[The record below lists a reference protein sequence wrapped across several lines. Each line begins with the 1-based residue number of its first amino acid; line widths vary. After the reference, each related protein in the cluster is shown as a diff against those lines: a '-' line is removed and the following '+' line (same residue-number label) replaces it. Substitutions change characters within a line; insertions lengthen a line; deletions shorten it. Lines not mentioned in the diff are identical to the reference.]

1 VPFAL
6 YVILPSAEVHMVSRR
21 AFLRI
26 TGAAGTAAY
35 AWKAHGLDEVLAAS
49 AQVAGRSAEDVA
61 QDEFYW
67 REIQQAF
74 TLDRTLINLNNGNSC
89 PSPLVVHDALK
100 RYLDFSNQAP
110 VHFRGQL
117 EQNKETARRRLAAEF
132 GCDKEELAITRNSSE
147 ALQIAQNGLDL
158 KPGDEVL
165 TTEQDYGR
173 MLTTWDQRSRR
184 DGIKVVRINFP
195 VPTTQDDL
203 VQRFEKAI
211 TPQTKVLHFCH
222 ITNLTG
228 QLFPVKRLSQ
238 MARQR
243 GILTIVDGAHAF
255 AHFPFKLADLDC
267 DYYGTSLHKW
277 LLAPH
282 NTGFL
287 YVRRERIIP
296 TWPLTAAPARRN
308 NDIRKFEEV
317 GTIAAAPFAAI
328 NEALA
333 FHQAVGADRKA
344 ARLRYLTMRWVNRL
358 RQNPRIRIHSNLD
371 HTYGLALVQI
381 DGIQASD
388 TSRFLWDRYRIIAN
402 AITREDYQ
410 GIRVTPNIY
419 TTLEEIDTFST
430 AMEDLLK
437 NGVATPTTAPRG

>member
-1 VPFAL
+1 
-6 YVILPSAEVHMVSRR
+6 MVSRR
-21 AFLRI
+21 AFLRL
-26 TGAAGTAAY
+26 TSAAGTAAY
-35 AWKAHGLDEVLAAS
+35 AFTSSGLESLLAAS
-49 AQVAGRSAEDVA
+49 AQVAGRSADDVA

-67 REIQQAF
+67 REVQHAF
-74 TLDRTLINLNNGNSC
+74 DLDRTLINLNNGNSC
-89 PSPLVVHDALK
+89 PSPRTVHSALK
-100 RYLDFSNQAP
+100 HYLDMSNQAP
-110 VHFRGQL
+110 VHYRGQL

-173 MLTTWDQRSRR
+173 MLTTWDQRARR
-184 DGIKVVRINFP
+184 EGITITKINFP

-203 VQRFEKAI
+203 YERFEHAI
-211 TPQTKVLHFCH
+211 TPRTKVLHFCH

-228 QLFPVKRLSQ
+228 QQFPVKRLSQ

-287 YVRRERIIP
+287 YVRRDRIEP
-296 TWPLTAAPARRN
+296 TWPLTAAPSRSN
-308 NDIRKFEEV
+308 KDIRKFEEV
-317 GTIAAAPFAAI
+317 GTIAAAP
-328 NEALA
+328 
-333 FHQAVGADRKA
+333 AD
-344 ARLRYLTMRWVNRL
+344 
-358 RQNPRIRIHSNLD
+358 
-371 HTYGLALVQI
+371 
-381 DGIQASD
+381 
-388 TSRFLWDRYRIIAN
+388 
-402 AITREDYQ
+402 
-410 GIRVTPNIY
+410 
-419 TTLEEIDTFST
+419 
-430 AMEDLLK
+430 
-437 NGVATPTTAPRG
+437 

>member
-1 VPFAL
+1 ML
-6 YVILPSAEVHMVSRR
+6 SRR
-21 AFLRI
+21 AFLRM
-26 TGAAGTAAY
+26 TSAAGSAAY
-35 AWKAHGLDEVLAAS
+35 ALNSYGIENLLAGS
-49 AQVAGRSAEDVA
+49 AQLAGRSAEDVA

-67 REIQQAF
+67 REIQHGF
-74 TLDRTLINLNNGNSC
+74 DVDKTLINLNNGNSC
-89 PSPLVVHDALK
+89 PSPRAVHLALK
-100 RYLDFSNQAP
+100 QYLDFSNQAP
-110 VHFRGQL
+110 VRYRGML

-158 KPGDEVL
+158 KPGDEVI

-173 MLTTWDQRSRR
+173 MLTTWDQRARR
-184 DGIKVVRINFP
+184 EKIKITRINFP

-203 VQRFEKAI
+203 YQRFANAI

-228 QLFPVKRLSQ
+228 QHFPVKRLSR
-238 MARQR
+238 MARER

-287 YVRRERIIP
+287 YVRRDRIAP
-296 TWPLTAAPARRN
+296 TWPLTAAPARSTT
-308 NDIRKFEEV
+308 DIRKFEEV

-333 FHQAVGADRKA
+333 YHQAIGVERKA
-344 ARLRYLTMRWVNRL
+344 ARLRYLTMRWANRL
-358 RQNPRIRIHSNLD
+358 KGNPRVQFHSSMAPGE
-371 HTYGLALVQI
+371 TFGLATV
-381 DGIQASD
+381 GIQGIAAAD
-388 TSRFLWDRYRIIAN
+388 INRFMWDKYRIITT
-402 AITREDYQ
+402 AITRDDYQ

-419 TTLEEIDTFST
+419 MTLEEMDTFAS
-430 AMEDLLK
+430 AMEDLLT
-437 NGVATPTTAPRG
+437 NGLPAATR

>member
-1 VPFAL
+1 
-6 YVILPSAEVHMVSRR
+6 MVSRR

-26 TGAAGTAAY
+26 TSTAGTAAY
-35 AWKAHGLDEVLAAS
+35 AFTSSGLDTLLAAS
-49 AQVAGRSAEDVA
+49 AQVAGRSPDDVA
-61 QDEFYW
+61 QDEFFW
-67 REIQQAF
+67 REVQHGFDI
-74 TLDRTLINLNNGNSC
+74 DRTLINLNNGNSC
-89 PSPLVVHDALK
+89 PSPRPVHTALK
-100 RYLDFSNQAP
+100 YYLDMSNQAP
-110 VHFRGQL
+110 VHYRGQL

-147 ALQIAQNGLDL
+147 ALQIAQNGIDL

-173 MLTTWDQRSRR
+173 MLTTWDQRARR
-184 DGIKVVRINFP
+184 EGIKITRINFP
-195 VPTTQDDL
+195 VPTTEEDL
-203 VQRFEKAI
+203 YQRFVQAI

-228 QLFPVKRLSQ
+228 QRFPVKRLSQ
-238 MARQR
+238 LARQR

-255 AHFPFKLADLDC
+255 AHFPFTLADLDC

-282 NTGFL
+282 STGFL
-287 YVRRERIIP
+287 YVRRDRIAP
-296 TWPLTAAPARRN
+296 TWPLTAAPARSTS
-308 NDIRKFEEV
+308 DIRKFEEV

-333 FHQAVGADRKA
+333 YHQALGVARKA
-344 ARLRYLTMRWVNRL
+344 ARLRYLTMRWANRL
-358 RQNPRIRIHSNLD
+358 KTNPRIKFHSSMLPGE
-371 HTYGLALVQI
+371 TFGLANVVI
-381 DGIQASD
+381 DGIKATD
-388 TSRFLWDRYRIIAN
+388 INRFLWNKYRIITT
-402 AITREDYQ
+402 AITRDDYQ

-419 TTLEEIDTFST
+419 TTLEEIDTFAA

-437 NGVATPTTAPRG
+437 NGVPSS

>member
-1 VPFAL
+1 ML
-6 YVILPSAEVHMVSRR
+6 MVSRR
-21 AFLRI
+21 AFLRL
-26 TGAAGTAAY
+26 TSAAGTAAY
-35 AWKAHGLDEVLAAS
+35 AFRSGDFESLLAAS
-49 AQVAGRSAEDVA
+49 AQVAGRSPDDVA

-67 REIQQAF
+67 REVQHGFDI
-74 TLDRTLINLNNGNSC
+74 DRTLINLNNGNSC
-89 PSPLVVHDALK
+89 PSPRTVHSALK
-100 RYLDFSNQAP
+100 YYLDMSNQAP
-110 VHFRGQL
+110 VHYRGQL

-147 ALQIAQNGLDL
+147 ALQIAQNGIDL

-173 MLTTWDQRSRR
+173 MLTTWDQRARR
-184 DGIKVVRINFP
+184 EGITITKINFP
-195 VPTTQDDL
+195 VPTTQEDL
-203 VQRFEKAI
+203 YDRFAKAI
-211 TPQTKVLHFCH
+211 TARTKVLHFCH

-228 QLFPVKRLSQ
+228 QHFPVKRLSQ

-287 YVRRERIIP
+287 YVRRDRIEP
-296 TWPLTAAPARRN
+296 TWPLTAAPARSN
-308 NDIRKFEEV
+308 TDIRKFEEV

-328 NEALA
+328 NEAIA
-333 FHQAVGADRKA
+333 YHQAVGGDRKA
-344 ARLRYLTMRWVNRL
+344 ARLRYLTLRWANRL
-358 RQNPRIRIHSNLD
+358 KSNPRVQLHSSLRPGD
-371 HTYGLALVQI
+371 TYGLANVGVQ
-381 DGIQASD
+381 GIAAAD
-388 TSRFLWDRYRIIAN
+388 INRFLWDKYRIITATI
-402 AITREDYQ
+402 ARSDYQ
-410 GIRVTPNIY
+410 GVRVTPNIY

-430 AMEDLLK
+430 AMDDLLEHGAK
-437 NGVATPTTAPRG
+437 

>member
-1 VPFAL
+1 
-6 YVILPSAEVHMVSRR
+6 MVSRR
-21 AFLRI
+21 AFLRL
-26 TGAAGTAAY
+26 TTAAGTAAY
-35 AWKAHGLDEVLAAS
+35 ALKAHGLEEVLAAS
-49 AQVAGRSAEDVA
+49 AQVAGRPADEVA

-89 PSPLVVHDALK
+89 PSPRVVHDALK
-100 RYLDFSNQAP
+100 RYLDFSNQLP
-110 VHFRGQL
+110 VYYRGQL

-173 MLTTWDQRSRR
+173 MLTTWDQRARR
-184 DGIKVVRINFP
+184 EKIKVTQINFP
-195 VPTTQDDL
+195 VPTTPDDL
-203 VQRFEKAI
+203 YGRFEKAI

-238 MARQR
+238 LARQR

-255 AHFPFKLADLDC
+255 AHFPFKLADLEC

-287 YVRRERIIP
+287 YVRRDRIAP
-296 TWPLTAAPARRN
+296 TWPLTAAPARRTT
-308 NDIRKFEEV
+308 DIRKFEEI
-317 GTIAAAPFAAI
+317 GTISAAPFAAI

-333 FHQAVGADRKA
+333 FHQAVGVDRKA
-344 ARLRYLTMRWVNRL
+344 ARLRYLTMRWVNTL
-358 RQNPRIRIHSNLD
+358 KANPRIRIHSNLD
-371 HTYGLALVQI
+371 HTYGLALV
-381 DGIQASD
+381 DVTGVKAVD
-388 TSRFLWDRYRIIAN
+388 VSRFLWDKYRIISN
-402 AITREDYQ
+402 AITRDDYQ

-419 TTLEEIDTFST
+419 TTLEEIDTFVM
-430 AMEDLLK
+430 AMEDVLK
-437 NGVATPTTAPRG
+437 NGVSVPTA

>member
-1 VPFAL
+1 MT
-6 YVILPSAEVHMVSRR
+6 S
-21 AFLRI
+21 
-26 TGAAGTAAY
+26 AAGTAAY
-35 AWKAHGLDEVLAAS
+35 AFTSAGLDSLLAAS
-49 AQVAGRSAEDVA
+49 AQVAGKSPDEVA
-61 QDEFYW
+61 ADEFYW
-67 REIQQAF
+67 REVQHGFDI
-74 TLDRTLINLNNGNSC
+74 DRTLINLNNGNSC
-89 PSPLVVHDALK
+89 PSPRTVHSALK
-100 RYLDFSNQAP
+100 YYLDMSNQAP
-110 VHFRGQL
+110 VHYRGQL

-158 KPGDEVL
+158 EPGDEVL

-173 MLTTWDQRSRR
+173 MLTTWDQRARR
-184 DGIKVVRINFP
+184 EGIKIVRINFP
-195 VPTTQDDL
+195 VPTTEDDL
-203 VQRFEKAI
+203 YERFVKAI
-211 TPQTKVLHFCH
+211 TPRTKVLHFCH

-228 QLFPVKRLSQ
+228 QPFPVKRLSQ

-287 YVRRERIIP
+287 YVRRDRIRP
-296 TWPLTAAPARRN
+296 TWPLTAAPARSDS
-308 NDIRKFEEV
+308 DIRKFEEV
-317 GTIAAAPFAAI
+317 GTIAAAPFASI

-333 FHQAVGADRKA
+333 YHQALGVARKA
-344 ARLRYLTMRWVNRL
+344 ARLRYLTMRWADRL
-358 RQNPRIRIHSNLD
+358 KANPRVKFHSSMKPGE
-371 HTYGLALVQI
+371 TFGLANV
-381 DGIQASD
+381 GIEGIAAAD
-388 TSRFLWDRYRIIAN
+388 INRFLWNRYRIITT
-402 AITREDYQ
+402 AITRDDYQ

-419 TTLEEIDTFST
+419 TTLEEIDTFSM

-437 NGVATPTTAPRG
+437 NGLKAGSAD

>member
-1 VPFAL
+1 
-6 YVILPSAEVHMVSRR
+6 MVSRR
-21 AFLRI
+21 AFLRM
-26 TGAAGTAAY
+26 TSAAGTAAY
-35 AWKAHGLDEVLAAS
+35 ALTSHGIEELLAAS
-49 AQVAGRSAEDVA
+49 AQLGGRSADEVA

-67 REIQQAF
+67 REVQHGF
-74 TLDRTLINLNNGNSC
+74 DVDRTLINLNNGNSC
-89 PSPLVVHDALK
+89 PSPTTVHLAMK

-110 VHFRGQL
+110 VHYRGQL

-132 GCDKEELAITRNSSE
+132 GCDKEEIAITRNSSE

-173 MLTTWDQRSRR
+173 MLTTWDQRARR
-184 DGIKVVRINFP
+184 DKIKVTKINFP

-203 VQRFEKAI
+203 YQRFTSAI

-228 QLFPVKRLSQ
+228 QHFPVKRLSR
-238 MARQR
+238 MARER

-255 AHFPFKLADLDC
+255 AQFPFKLADLEC

-287 YVRRERIIP
+287 YVRRERITP
-296 TWPLTAAPARRN
+296 TWPLTAAPARAN
-308 NDIRKFEEV
+308 DDIRKFEEV

-333 FHQAVGADRKA
+333 YHQAIGVDRKA
-344 ARLRYLTMRWVNRL
+344 ARLRYLTMRWANRL
-358 RQNPRIRIHSNLD
+358 KGNSRVQFHSSMAPGE
-371 HTYGLALVQI
+371 TFGLATV
-381 DGIQASD
+381 GIQGIRAAD
-388 TSRFLWDRYRIIAN
+388 INRFMWDKYRIITT
-402 AITREDYQ
+402 AITREEYQ

-419 TTLEEIDTFST
+419 MTLEEMDTFAT

-437 NGVATPTTAPRG
+437 NGLPTATR

>member
-1 VPFAL
+1 
-6 YVILPSAEVHMVSRR
+6 MVSRR
-21 AFLRI
+21 AFLRM
-26 TGAAGTAAY
+26 TSAAGTAAY
-35 AWKAHGLDEVLAAS
+35 AFTSAGLENLLAAS
-49 AQVAGRSAEDVA
+49 AQVAGRTPNDVA

-67 REIQQAF
+67 REVQHGFDI
-74 TLDRTLINLNNGNSC
+74 DRTLINLNNGNSC
-89 PSPLVVHDALK
+89 PSPRTVHSALK
-100 RYLDFSNQAP
+100 HYLDFSNQAP
-110 VHFRGQL
+110 VHYRGQL

-173 MLTTWDQRSRR
+173 MLTTWDQRARR
-184 DGIKVVRINFP
+184 EGIKIVRINFP
-195 VPTTQDDL
+195 VPTSQDDL
-203 VQRFEKAI
+203 YQRFEKAM

-228 QLFPVKRLSQ
+228 QHFPVKRLSQ
-238 MARQR
+238 MARKR

-255 AHFPFKLADLDC
+255 AHFPFKLADLEC

-287 YVRRERIIP
+287 YVRRERIEP
-296 TWPLTAAPARRN
+296 TWPLTAAPARSN
-308 NDIRKFEEV
+308 KDIRKFEEV

-328 NEALA
+328 NEAIA
-333 FHQAVGADRKA
+333 YHQAIGVERKA
-344 ARLRYLTMRWVNRL
+344 ARLRYLTMRWADRL
-358 RQNPRIRIHSNLD
+358 AANGRVRFHSSMQPGE
-371 HTYGLALVQI
+371 TYGLANV
-381 DGIQASD
+381 GIEGIKASD
-388 TSRFLWDRYRIIAN
+388 INRFLWDKYRIITAT
-402 AITREDYQ
+402 ITRDDYQ

-419 TTLEEIDTFST
+419 TTLDEIDTFAT

-437 NGVATPTTAPRG
+437 NGVPTATA

>member
-1 VPFAL
+1 
-6 YVILPSAEVHMVSRR
+6 MVSRR

-26 TGAAGTAAY
+26 SGAAGTAAY
-35 AWKAHGLDEVLAAS
+35 ALKTIGIEEVLAAS
-49 AQVAGRSAEDVA
+49 AQVAGRSADEVA

-89 PSPLVVHDALK
+89 PSPRVVHDALK

-110 VHFRGQL
+110 VYYRGQL

-158 KPGDEVL
+158 KPGDEIL

-173 MLTTWDQRSRR
+173 MLTTWDQRARR
-184 DGIKVVRINFP
+184 DGITVTKINFP
-195 VPTTQDDL
+195 VPTSQDDL
-203 VQRFEKAI
+203 YQRFERAI

-228 QLFPVKRLSQ
+228 QHFPVKRLSQ

-255 AHFPFKLADLDC
+255 AHFPFKLADLEC

-287 YVRRERIIP
+287 YVRRDRIPP
-296 TWPLTAAPARRN
+296 TWPLTAAPERRN
-308 NDIRKFEEV
+308 TDIRKFEEI
-317 GTIAAAPFAAI
+317 GTISAAPFAAI

-333 FHQAVGADRKA
+333 FHQAIGVDRRA
-344 ARLRYLTMRWVNRL
+344 ARLRQLTLRWANRL
-358 RQNPRIRIHSNLD
+358 KQHPRIQMHSDL
-371 HTYGLALVQI
+371 TQVYGLALVGVEGMKAV
-381 DGIQASD
+381 DV
-388 TSRFLWDRYRIIAN
+388 SRFLWDRYRIIAN
-402 AITREDYQ
+402 AITRDDYQ

-419 TTLEEIDTFST
+419 TTLEEIDTFT
-430 AMEDLLK
+430 MAMEDLLK
-437 NGVATPTTAPRG
+437 NAKAPTA

>member
-1 VPFAL
+1 
-6 YVILPSAEVHMVSRR
+6 MVSRR

-26 TGAAGTAAY
+26 TSTAGTAAY
-35 AWKAHGLDEVLAAS
+35 AFSSAGLERLLAAS
-49 AQVAGRSAEDVA
+49 AQLAGRSPDDVA

-67 REIQQAF
+67 REVQHGF
-74 TLDRTLINLNNGNSC
+74 DVDRTLINLNNGNSC
-89 PSPLVVHDALK
+89 PSPRTVHTALK
-100 RYLDFSNQAP
+100 YYLDMSNQAP
-110 VHFRGQL
+110 VHYRGQL

-147 ALQIAQNGLDL
+147 ALQIAQNGIDL

-173 MLTTWDQRSRR
+173 MLTTWDQRARR
-184 DGIKVVRINFP
+184 EGIKITRINFP

-203 VQRFEKAI
+203 YQRFINAI

-228 QLFPVKRLSQ
+228 QHFPVKRLSQ
-238 MARQR
+238 MARAR

-255 AHFPFKLADLDC
+255 AHFPFTLADLDC

-282 NTGFL
+282 STGFL
-287 YVRRERIIP
+287 YVRRDRIAP
-296 TWPLTAAPARRN
+296 TWPLTAAPARSTK
-308 NDIRKFEEV
+308 DIRKFEEV

-333 FHQAVGADRKA
+333 YHQAIGVARKA
-344 ARLRYLTMRWVNRL
+344 ARLRYLTMRWANRL
-358 RQNPRIRIHSNLD
+358 KEHSRITFHSSLQPGD
-371 HTYGLALVQI
+371 TFGLANVAI
-381 DGIQASD
+381 AGIAASD
-388 TSRFLWDRYRIIAN
+388 TNRFLWNKYRIITT
-402 AITREDYQ
+402 AITRNDYQ

-419 TTLEEIDTFST
+419 TTLEEIDTFSM

-437 NGVATPTTAPRG
+437 NGVPSS

>member
-1 VPFAL
+1 
-6 YVILPSAEVHMVSRR
+6 MVSRR
-21 AFLRI
+21 AFLRL
-26 TGAAGTAAY
+26 TSAAGTAAY
-35 AWKAHGLDEVLAAS
+35 AFTSSGLESLLAAS
-49 AQVAGRSAEDVA
+49 AQVAGRSAEEIA

-67 REIQQAF
+67 REVQHGF
-74 TLDRTLINLNNGNSC
+74 DLDRTLINLNNGNSC
-89 PSPLVVHDALK
+89 PSPRTVHAALK
-100 RYLDFSNQAP
+100 HYLDMSNQAP
-110 VHFRGQL
+110 VHYRGQL

-173 MLTTWDQRSRR
+173 MLTTWDQRARR
-184 DGIKVVRINFP
+184 EGITITKINFP
-195 VPTTQDDL
+195 VPTTQEDL
-203 VQRFEKAI
+203 YDRFVNAI

-228 QLFPVKRLSQ
+228 QHFPVKRLSQ

-282 NTGFL
+282 STGFL
-287 YVRRERIIP
+287 YVRRDRIEP
-296 TWPLTAAPARRN
+296 TWPLTAAPARSTQ
-308 NDIRKFEEV
+308 DIRKFEEV

-328 NEALA
+328 NEAVA
-333 FHQAVGADRKA
+333 YHQAVGGDRKA
-344 ARLRYLTMRWVNRL
+344 ARLRYLTMRWANRL
-358 RQNPRIRIHSNLD
+358 QDHPRVQLHSSLRPGD
-371 HTYGLALVQI
+371 TYGLANVGVR
-381 DGIQASD
+381 GIAAAD
-388 TSRFLWDRYRIIAN
+388 INRFLWNKYRIITSP
-402 AITREDYQ
+402 ITRNDYQ
-410 GIRVTPNIY
+410 GVRITPNIY
-419 TTLEEIDTFST
+419 TTLEEIDTFSM
-430 AMEDLLK
+430 AMDDLLK
-437 NGVATPTTAPRG
+437 NGTGN

>member
-1 VPFAL
+1 
-6 YVILPSAEVHMVSRR
+6 MVSRR

-26 TGAAGTAAY
+26 SSTAGATAYALKAAG
-35 AWKAHGLDEVLAAS
+35 LDQVLAAS
-49 AQVAGRSAEDVA
+49 AQVAGRAPADVA
-61 QDEFYW
+61 GDEFYW

-74 TLDRTLINLNNGNSC
+74 TLDRSLINLNNGNSC
-89 PSPLVVHDALK
+89 PSPRVVHEALK
-100 RYLDFSNQAP
+100 RYLDFSNQLP
-110 VHFRGQL
+110 VYYRGQL
-117 EQNKETARRRLAAEF
+117 EQNKEVARRRLAAEF
-132 GCDKEELAITRNSSE
+132 GCDKEELALTRNSSE
-147 ALQIAQNGLDL
+147 ALQIAQNGIDL
-158 KPGDEVL
+158 EPGDEVL

-173 MLTTWDQRSRR
+173 MLTTWDQRARR
-184 DGIKVVRINFP
+184 EKITITQINFP
-195 VPTTQDDL
+195 VPTTEDDL
-203 VQRFEKAI
+203 YQRFEKAI
-211 TPQTKVLHFCH
+211 TPRTKVLHFCH

-243 GILTIVDGAHAF
+243 GILTIVDGAHSF

-267 DYYGTSLHKW
+267 DYFGTSLHKW

-287 YVRRERIIP
+287 YVRRNRIGP

-308 NDIRKFEEV
+308 TDIRKFEEV

-333 FHQAVGADRKA
+333 FHQAIGVDRRA
-344 ARLRYLTMRWVNRL
+344 ARLRLLTMRWVNKL
-358 RQNPRIRIHSNLD
+358 RQNSRIRVHSNLD
-371 HTYGLALVQI
+371 HTYGLALVE
-381 DGIQASD
+381 IQGLKAPEVQ
-388 TSRFLWDRYRIIAN
+388 RFLFDRYRIVTV
-402 AITREDYQ
+402 AINREDYQ

-419 TTLEEIDTFST
+419 TTLEEIDTFVM

-437 NGVATPTTAPRG
+437 NGPAPATA

>member
-1 VPFAL
+1 ML
-6 YVILPSAEVHMVSRR
+6 MVSRR
-21 AFLRI
+21 AFLRL
-26 TGAAGTAAY
+26 TSSAGTAAY
-35 AWKAHGLDEVLAAS
+35 AFGSADLESLLAAS
-49 AQVAGRSAEDVA
+49 AQVAGRSPDEVA

-67 REIQQAF
+67 REVQHGFDI
-74 TLDRTLINLNNGNSC
+74 DRTLINLNNGNSC
-89 PSPLVVHDALK
+89 PSPRTVHSALK
-100 RYLDFSNQAP
+100 YYLDMSNQAP
-110 VHFRGQL
+110 VHYRGQL

-147 ALQIAQNGLDL
+147 ALQIAQNGIDL

-173 MLTTWDQRSRR
+173 MLTTWDQRARR
-184 DGIKVVRINFP
+184 EGITITKINFP
-195 VPTTQDDL
+195 VPTTQEDL
-203 VQRFEKAI
+203 YDRFAKAI
-211 TPQTKVLHFCH
+211 TPRTKVLHFCH

-228 QLFPVKRLSQ
+228 QHFPVKRLSQ

-287 YVRRERIIP
+287 YVRRDRIEP
-296 TWPLTAAPARRN
+296 TWPLTAAPARSTT
-308 NDIRKFEEV
+308 DIRKFEEV

-328 NEALA
+328 NEAIA
-333 FHQAVGADRKA
+333 YHQAVGGDRKA
-344 ARLRYLTMRWVNRL
+344 ARLRYLTLRWANRVKN
-358 RQNPRIRIHSNLD
+358 NPRVQLHSSLRPGD
-371 HTYGLALVQI
+371 TYGLANMGVQ
-381 DGIQASD
+381 GIAAAD
-388 TSRFLWDRYRIIAN
+388 INRFLWDKYRIITATI
-402 AITREDYQ
+402 ARSDYQ
-410 GIRVTPNIY
+410 GVRVTPNIY

-430 AMEDLLK
+430 AMDDLLE
-437 NGVATPTTAPRG
+437 RGAK